1 MGRNTWSRGRG
12 RGRGRGG
19 YSSRSR
25 GNHYNN
31 NNNNHSKKSVLDIEF
46 YILQGDNDTSVFND
60 VTNKIAQWI
69 SAQSMALAAIGS
81 KMVRTQERVEFT
93 LPSKPTKATEAG
105 WDAKPDEDNKPT
117 RFWDP
122 SIAEEDHG
130 IALDRYKAAIAKY
143 DKDVRQWEE
152 TNCKIFEVIRGQCS
166 EEISTTIFADPG
178 WSKI

>member
-31 NNNNHSKKSVLDIEF
+31 NNNNHSKTSVLDIEF

-117 RFWDP
+117 RLWDS

-130 IALDRYKAAIAKY
+130 IALRLC
-143 DKDVRQWEE
+143 W
-152 TNCKIFEVIRGQCS
+152 
-166 EEISTTIFADPG
+166 
-178 WSKI
+178 